1 MSRIDSSS
9 ASGVRVAAEPLSN
22 VYTVLLLVGLVALVA
37 GVVMLGLTLDTRYG
51 VVFGLTSQGE
61 AAMKGPDAA
70 KANLAEVESKLK
82 LGAEQ
87 IKGFPENVGK
97 GTLPAAPATPPAET
111 PTAPAPATPAAPAA
125 PAPAAPAAP
134 SEAPPA
140 APPAAA
146 PATPPAAAPA
156 PAAPAAAPATPAPAA
171 PAETPPAAP
180 APAPTAAPAAAP
192 AAPAANP

>member
-97 GTLPAAPATPPAET
+97 GTLPVAPATPPAET
-111 PTAPAPATPAAPAA
+111 PKRAVRP
-125 PAPAAPAAP
+125 
-134 SEAPPA
+134 EPPK
-140 APPAAA
+140 
-146 PATPPAAAPA
+146 TGSRKRKK
-156 PAAPAAAPATPAPAA
+156 
-171 PAETPPAAP
+171 
-180 APAPTAAPAAAP
+180 
-192 AAPAANP
+192 